1 LADRRIGRFRKRRA
15 LSPVIATIILSA
27 VVIAIGG
34 AIWSYASGASTVIA
48 NDYVNGTLDL
58 MNEIVERFVVE
69 HATNT
74 SDGSNMS
81 IWVYNYG
88 DVDIIVDVYAN
99 ATSFNGSTYSVR
111 SNLTNSVSAGGLVEI
126 EIHFSTGA
134 LEPGDTVAVKVH
146 SRRQNNAYYRY
157 IVS

>member
-1 LADRRIGRFRKRRA
+1 MMARIRRRRA

-27 VVIAIGG
+27 VVISIGG

-48 NDYVNGTLDL
+48 NNYVNGTMNLK
-58 MNEIVERFVVE
+58 NEIVERFIVE

-99 ATSFNGSTYSVR
+99 ATHVNSSTYSFC
-111 SNLTNSVSAGGLVEI
+111 SNLTNPISSGSLVEI
-126 EIHFSTGA
+126 EIHFSSGA

-146 SRRQNNAYYRY
+146 SRRQNNAYYKY
-157 IVS
+157 YV

>member
-1 LADRRIGRFRKRRA
+1 MKRMRKRRA

-48 NDYVNGTLDL
+48 NNYVNGTMDL

-88 DVDIIVDVYAN
+88 DVDIVVDVYAN
-99 ATSFNGSTYSVR
+99 ATHFNSSTYSYS
-111 SNLTNSVSAGGLVEI
+111 SNFTNTVTSGSLVEI
-126 EIHFSTGA
+126 EVHFSAGA
-134 LEPGDTVAVKVH
+134 LELGDTVSVKVH
-146 SRRQNNAYYRY
+146 SRRQNNAYYKY
-157 IVS
+157 YV

>member
-1 LADRRIGRFRKRRA
+1 LADKRIGWLKKQRA

-69 HATNT
+69 HVTNT

-88 DVDIIVDVYAN
+88 DVDIIVDAYAN
-99 ATSFNGSTYSVR
+99 ATDFNSSTYSFS
-111 SNLTNSVSAGGLVEI
+111 SNFSNSVAAGSLVEI
-126 EIHFSTGA
+126 EIHFSVGA
-134 LEPGDTVAVKVH
+134 LDPGDTVAVKVH
-146 SRRQNNAYYRY
+146 SRRQNNAYYKY
-157 IVS
+157 YV

>member
-1 LADRRIGRFRKRRA
+1 MARIRRRRA

-34 AIWSYASGASTVIA
+34 AIWSYASGASIVIA
-48 NDYVNGTLDL
+48 NDYVNGTMDL
-58 MNEIVERFVVE
+58 KNEIVERFIVE

-99 ATSFNGSTYSVR
+99 ASRVNSSTYSFS
-111 SNLTNSVSAGGLVEI
+111 SNFTIPVTSGSLVEI
-126 EIHFSTGA
+126 EIHFSVGS
-134 LEPGDTVAVKVH
+134 LELGDSVAVKVH
-146 SRRQNNAYYRY
+146 SRRQNNAYYKY
-157 IVS
+157 YV

>member
-1 LADRRIGRFRKRRA
+1 MKARIIKRRA

-58 MNEIVERFVVE
+58 MNELVERFVVE

-74 SDGSNMS
+74 SDGSSMS
-81 IWVYNYG
+81 IWVYNHG
-88 DVDIIVDVYAN
+88 DVDIVVDVYAN
-99 ATSFNGSTYSVR
+99 TSRVNSSTSFFC
-111 SNLTNSVSAGGLVEI
+111 SNLTNPVTSGSLVEI
-126 EIHFSTGA
+126 EIDFSPGA
-134 LEPGDTVAVKVH
+134 LELGDTVAVKVH
-146 SRRQNNAYYRY
+146 SRRQNNAYYKY
-157 IVS
+157 YVS

>member
-1 LADRRIGRFRKRRA
+1 MIARRRKQRA

-88 DVDIIVDVYAN
+88 DVDVIVDVYAN
-99 ATSFNGSTYSVR
+99 ASHVSNSTYSFC
-111 SNLTNSVSAGGLVEI
+111 SNLTNTVTSGSLVEI
-126 EIHFSTGA
+126 EIHFSPSA
-134 LEPGDTVAVKVH
+134 LELGDAVAVKVH
-146 SRRQNNAYYRY
+146 SRRQNNAYYQY
-157 IVS
+157 YVS

>member
-1 LADRRIGRFRKRRA
+1 MGDNMMARIRRRRA

-27 VVIAIGG
+27 VVISIGG

-48 NDYVNGTLDL
+48 NNYVNGTMDL
-58 MNEIVERFVVE
+58 KNEIVERFIVE

-99 ATSFNGSTYSVR
+99 ATHVNSSTYSFC
-111 SNLTNSVSAGGLVEI
+111 SNLTNTVTSGSLVEI
-126 EIHFSTGA
+126 EIHFTSGA

-146 SRRQNNAYYRY
+146 SRRQNNAYYKY
-157 IVS
+157 YV

>member
-1 LADRRIGRFRKRRA
+1 MADRRIGRFRKRRA

-111 SNLTNSVSAGGLVEI
+111 SNLTNPVPAGGLIEI

>member
-1 LADRRIGRFRKRRA
+1 LGDCIVARIRKRRA

-48 NDYVNGTLDL
+48 NDYVNGTFNL
-58 MNEIVERFVVE
+58 MNELVERFVVE

-99 ATSFNGSTYSVR
+99 ATHVNSSTYSFC
-111 SNLTNSVSAGGLVEI
+111 SNLTNPISSGSLVEI
-126 EIHFSTGA
+126 EIHFSLGA

-146 SRRQNNAYYRY
+146 SRRQNNAYYKY
-157 IVS
+157 YV

>member
-1 LADRRIGRFRKRRA
+1 MVRIRKRRGV
-15 LSPVIATIILSA
+15 SPVIATIILSA

-48 NDYVNGTLDL
+48 NDYINGTLDL

-88 DVDIIVDVYAN
+88 DVDVVLDVYAN
-99 ATSFNGSTYSVR
+99 ATHVNSSTYSFC
-111 SNLTNSVSAGGLVEI
+111 SNLTNSVPTGSLVEI
-126 EIHFSTGA
+126 EIHFTSDP
-134 LEPGDTVAVKVH
+134 LELGDSVAVKVH
-146 SRRQNNAYYRY
+146 SRRQNNAYYKY
-157 IVS
+157 YVS

>member
-1 LADRRIGRFRKRRA
+1 MGDYMMARIRKRRA

-48 NDYVNGTLDL
+48 NDYINGTLDL

-74 SDGSNMS
+74 SNGQNMS

-99 ATSFNGSTYSVR
+99 ATHVSSSTYSFC
-111 SNLTNSVSAGGLVEI
+111 SNFNNTVTSGSLVEI
-126 EIHFSTGA
+126 EIHFSPDA

-146 SRRQNNAYYRY
+146 SRRQNNAYYKY
-157 IVS
+157 YV

>member
-1 LADRRIGRFRKRRA
+1 MMAQIRRRRA

-34 AIWSYASGASTVIA
+34 AIWSYASGASIVIA
-48 NDYVNGTLDL
+48 NDYVNGTMDL
-58 MNEIVERFVVE
+58 KNEIVERFIVE

-81 IWVYNYG
+81 IWIYNYG

-99 ATSFNGSTYSVR
+99 ATHVNSSTYSFC
-111 SNLTNSVSAGGLVEI
+111 SNLTNSVPAGSLVEI
-126 EIHFSTGA
+126 EIHFTSGA

-146 SRRQNNAYYRY
+146 SRRQNNAYYKY
-157 IVS
+157 YV

>member
-1 LADRRIGRFRKRRA
+1 MMARIRRRRA

-27 VVIAIGG
+27 VVISIGG

-48 NDYVNGTLDL
+48 NNYVNGTMNLK
-58 MNEIVERFVVE
+58 NEIVERFIVE

-81 IWVYNYG
+81 IWIYNYG

-99 ATSFNGSTYSVR
+99 ATHVSNSTYSFC
-111 SNLTNSVSAGGLVEI
+111 SNLTNSVASGSLVEI
-126 EIHFSTGA
+126 EIDFSPGA
-134 LEPGDTVAVKVH
+134 LELGDTVAVKVH
-146 SRRQNNAYYRY
+146 SRRQNNAYYKY
-157 IVS
+157 YVS

>member
-1 LADRRIGRFRKRRA
+1 MARRRNRRA
-15 LSPVIATIILSA
+15 VSPVIATIILSA

-48 NDYVNGTLDL
+48 NDYINGTLDL

-88 DVDIIVDVYAN
+88 DVDVIVDVYAN
-99 ATSFNGSTYSVR
+99 ATHVSSSTYSFC
-111 SNLTNSVSAGGLVEI
+111 SNLTNTVTSGSLVEI
-126 EIHFSTGA
+126 EIHFSVGA
-134 LEPGDTVAVKVH
+134 LEPGDAVAVKVH
-146 SRRQNNAYYRY
+146 SRRQNNAYYQY
-157 IVS
+157 YVS

>member
-1 LADRRIGRFRKRRA
+1 MARIRRRRA

-48 NDYVNGTLDL
+48 NDYVNGTMDL
-58 MNEIVERFVVE
+58 KNEIVERFIVE

-81 IWVYNYG
+81 IWIYNYG
-88 DVDIIVDVYAN
+88 DVDMIVDVYAN
-99 ATSFNGSTYSVR
+99 ATHVNSSTYSFC
-111 SNLTNSVSAGGLVEI
+111 SNLTNPISSGSLVEI
-126 EIHFSTGA
+126 EIHFSPGA

-146 SRRQNNAYYRY
+146 SRRQNNAYYKY
-157 IVS
+157 YV

>member
-1 LADRRIGRFRKRRA
+1 MARIRKRRA

-48 NDYVNGTLDL
+48 NDYVNGTMDL
-58 MNEIVERFVVE
+58 KNEIVERFVVE

-74 SDGSNMS
+74 SDGSSMS

-88 DVDIIVDVYAN
+88 DVDVIVDVYAN
-99 ATSFNGSTYSVR
+99 ATHVSSSTYFFG
-111 SNLTNSVSAGGLVEI
+111 SNLTIPVTSGSLVEI
-126 EIHFSTGA
+126 EIDFSPGA
-134 LEPGDTVAVKVH
+134 LELGDTVAVKVH
-146 SRRQNNAYYRY
+146 SRRQNNVYYKY

>member
-1 LADRRIGRFRKRRA
+1 MGDNMMARIRRRRA

-34 AIWSYASGASTVIA
+34 AIWSYASGASIVIA
-48 NDYVNGTLDL
+48 NDYVNGTMDL
-58 MNEIVERFVVE
+58 KNEIVERFIVE

-81 IWVYNYG
+81 IWIYNYG

-99 ATSFNGSTYSVR
+99 ATHVNSSTYSFC
-111 SNLTNSVSAGGLVEI
+111 SNLTNPITSGSIVEI
-126 EIHFSTGA
+126 EIHFTSGA

-146 SRRQNNAYYRY
+146 SRRQNNAYYKY
-157 IVS
+157 YV

>member
-1 LADRRIGRFRKRRA
+1 MMARIRRWRA
-15 LSPVIATIILSA
+15 LSIVIATIILSA

-48 NDYVNGTLDL
+48 NDYVNGTFNL
-58 MNEIVERFVVE
+58 MNELVERFVVE

-81 IWVYNYG
+81 IWIYNYG

-99 ATSFNGSTYSVR
+99 ATHVNSSTYSFC
-111 SNLTNSVSAGGLVEI
+111 SNLTNPISSGSLVEI
-126 EIHFSTGA
+126 EIHFSPGA

-146 SRRQNNAYYRY
+146 SRRQNNAYYKY
-157 IVS
+157 YV

>member
-1 LADRRIGRFRKRRA
+1 
-15 LSPVIATIILSA
+15 
-27 VVIAIGG
+27 
-34 AIWSYASGASTVIA
+34 
-48 NDYVNGTLDL
+48 

-74 SDGSNMS
+74 SDGSSMS

-99 ATSFNGSTYSVR
+99 ASRVNSSTYFFC
-111 SNLTNSVSAGGLVEI
+111 SNLTNTVTSGSLVEI
-126 EIHFSTGA
+126 EIHFSEGA
-134 LEPGDTVAVKVH
+134 LELGDSVAVKVH

-157 IVS
+157 IV

>member
-1 LADRRIGRFRKRRA
+1 LGDYMMARIRKRKA

-58 MNEIVERFVVE
+58 MNEIVERFVIE

-74 SDGSNMS
+74 SDGNNMS

-88 DVDIIVDVYAN
+88 DVDITVDVYAN
-99 ATSFNGSTYSVR
+99 ASRVNSSTYNFG
-111 SNLTNSVSAGGLVEI
+111 SNFTNPVTSGSLVEI
-126 EIHFSTGA
+126 EINFSPGA
-134 LEPGDTVAVKVH
+134 LELGDSVAVKVH
-146 SRRQNNAYYRY
+146 SRRQNNAYYKY
-157 IVS
+157 YVS

>member
-1 LADRRIGRFRKRRA
+1 MMARIRRRRA

-27 VVIAIGG
+27 VVISIGG

-48 NDYVNGTLDL
+48 NNYVNGTMNLK
-58 MNEIVERFVVE
+58 NEIVERFIVE

-81 IWVYNYG
+81 IWIYNYG

-99 ATSFNGSTYSVR
+99 ATHVSNSTYSFC
-111 SNLTNSVSAGGLVEI
+111 SNLTNPISSGSLVEI
-126 EIHFSTGA
+126 EIHFSPGA
-134 LEPGDTVAVKVH
+134 LKLGDTVAVKVH
-146 SRRQNNAYYRY
+146 SRRQNNAYYKY
-157 IVS
+157 YV